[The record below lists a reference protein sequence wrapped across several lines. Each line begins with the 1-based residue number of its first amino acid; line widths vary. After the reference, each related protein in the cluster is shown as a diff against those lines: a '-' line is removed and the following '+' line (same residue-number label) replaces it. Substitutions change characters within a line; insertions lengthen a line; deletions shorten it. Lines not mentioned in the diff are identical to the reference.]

1 MTLLDRLTCDGVLN
15 AAYEWLCRRRL
26 RYSADSDVWSLR
38 RCWPQ
43 EKQRIV
49 EQLRAGCYCFSLL
62 SRIILGNGEEIDLW
76 SARDALVLKARS
88 IMLGAI
94 LPVSSRYAH
103 VKGHGGARSAVREV
117 RAHLP
122 INRFVLRTDV
132 KSYYASIDHVLLM
145 DRLAQFVRDPI
156 VLNLCGQYLK
166 RTAERAGGFG
176 ATTGDFR
183 WAAP

>member
-1 MTLLDRLTCDGVLN
+1 MELAPLLAAGETADRRAIACGMLLLLATLPDHTRKWRRDRSVVGARCPGLEGAEHHVGGHFAGLV
-15 AAYEWLCRRRL
+15 AL
-26 RYSADSDVWSLR
+26 RPR
-38 RCWPQ
+38 Q
-43 EKQRIV
+43 
-49 EQLRAGCYCFSLL
+49 
-62 SRIILGNGEEIDLW
+62 
-76 SARDALVLKARS
+76 
-88 IMLGAI
+88 
-94 LPVSSRYAH
+94 
-103 VKGHGGARSAVREV
+103 GHGGARSAVREV